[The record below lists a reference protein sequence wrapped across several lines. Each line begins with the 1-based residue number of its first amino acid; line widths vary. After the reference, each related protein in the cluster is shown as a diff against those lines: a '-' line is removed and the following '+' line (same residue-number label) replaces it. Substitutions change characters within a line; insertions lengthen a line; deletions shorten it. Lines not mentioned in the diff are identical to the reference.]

1 MVTNV
6 GIDRKLVCDFLL
18 VININPHSIS
28 YSYRTLSFK
37 FWTKAG
43 AGHFAFLSPLGGL
56 GNYIVHLRLIGKLVV
71 DFLFVF
77 IELFLLFVTAE
88 AV

>member
-1 MVTNV
+1 MVTDV

-18 VININPHSIS
+18 VININQHSIS

-43 AGHFAFLSPLGGL
+43 AGYFVFMSPLGGL
-56 GNYIVHLRLIGKLVV
+56 AIT
-71 DFLFVF
+71 LF
-77 IELFLLFVTAE
+77 ILGSLGSP
-88 AV
+88 